1 MRVVVAEGL
10 LGENSSAG
18 IAKYLN
24 TMSMRTAITECVC
37 DPCIQLTELRRVQSG
52 KKLYFF
58 PLLVTA
64 GLYNIVNFQSLER

>member
-10 LGENSSAG
+10 LEENSSAG

-58 PLLVTA
+58 PLLQLQQDYITLSVS
-64 GLYNIVNFQSLER
+64 SL